1 MSEVRFGSFA
11 SILAIRTTSAIH
23 PIATGIADIADVRF
37 VPIEADMQ
45 DVGFVPGAL
54 AVNWARDRAT
64 PEPLEAGAH
73 TDRTKVQ
80 DRGSARRDWRLRKTR
95 LEWLDGIERD
105 LLGERGKLLALL
117 GQRLQLIS
125 RMAS

>member
-1 MSEVRFGSFA
+1 MSA
-11 SILAIRTTSAIH
+11 LPPITDIRWL
-23 PIATGIADIADVRF
+23 GCDVRF
-37 VPIEADMQ
+37 VPQADMQ
-45 DVGFVPGAL
+45 DMGFVPGAP

-64 PEPLEAGAH
+64 TEPLEAGAH

-95 LEWLDGIERD
+95 LEWLDGVEGN

>member
-1 MSEVRFGSFA
+1 MDYFAGLDVSVKETGVCIVDDTGGVATRESRGGGKRAMQVGLCARSTGRHWHQIAQHPSRLNRGS
-11 SILAIRTTSAIH
+11 
-23 PIATGIADIADVRF
+23 P
-37 VPIEADMQ
+37 
-45 DVGFVPGAL
+45 
-54 AVNWARDRAT
+54 
-64 PEPLEAGAH
+64 
-73 TDRTKVQ
+73 DRTKVQ

-95 LEWLDGIERD
+95 LEWLDGIEGD

>member
-1 MSEVRFGSFA
+1 MFAQGSGARIVTGQPVGLEGALMSALGQKQTFA
-11 SILAIRTTSAIH
+11 VQNAMSAL
-23 PIATGIADIADVRF
+23 PPIADIGRLGCDVRF
-37 VPIEADMQ
+37 VPIA
-45 DVGFVPGAL
+45 AICT
-54 AVNWARDRAT
+54 A
-64 PEPLEAGAH
+64 AH
-73 TDRTKVQ
+73 ECI

-95 LEWLDGIERD
+95 LEWLDGIEGD

>member
-1 MSEVRFGSFA
+1 M
-11 SILAIRTTSAIH
+11 
-23 PIATGIADIADVRF
+23 P
-37 VPIEADMQ
+37 

-54 AVNWARDRAT
+54 AVNWAQDRNT
-64 PEPLEAGAH
+64 ELLEAGAH

-95 LEWLDGIERD
+95 LEWLDGIEGD